1 MNKRCKTVKQF
12 INYSFVVCFILF
24 NISCGLDTFYVIDP
38 PYSGSNKPS
47 EDENSSGTSL
57 GYAERYFSFQT
68 NEKNVSG
75 FTFSGTDVYYKIYKS
90 SSVMK
95 SELSNINSLTA
106 TSNASDKLI
115 HTYKYQKLKAL
126 IKNFENSSVLIP
138 SENRNRTV
146 VIRLTDY
153 SSGSDFAS
161 KILVDGNNPYNS
173 LVRVVP
179 VRYQSNRT
187 FNFGRNGE
195 NDVVPANDNE
205 ADGNLDVNMSGSSS
219 DFRWYVA
226 MFAVGVGVDTLFKEI
241 YSTPL
246 FLGTI
251 LIDSNFPDN

>member
-12 INYSFVVCFILF
+12 INHSFVVCFILF

-47 EDENSSGTSL
+47 EDETSSGTSL

-126 IKNFENSSVLIP
+126 IKNFENSSL
-138 SENRNRTV
+138 
-146 VIRLTDY
+146 
-153 SSGSDFAS
+153 
-161 KILVDGNNPYNS
+161 
-173 LVRVVP
+173 
-179 VRYQSNRT
+179 
-187 FNFGRNGE
+187 
-195 NDVVPANDNE
+195 
-205 ADGNLDVNMSGSSS
+205 
-219 DFRWYVA
+219 
-226 MFAVGVGVDTLFKEI
+226 
-241 YSTPL
+241 
-246 FLGTI
+246 
-251 LIDSNFPDN
+251 